1 MKKILKLLSSA
12 IIALF
17 LLSGCYTKLSEP
29 VTQEEIPREDSD
41 QQYED
46 ENSSYENYV
55 FEAPDISDYNQGY
68 RDASRDF
75 LNSNLWYGYNPYSRF
90 YGYNSYWYSPWSSYY
105 SCYLGYYDPFF
116 YDPFFDWGYYSY
128 GYYNPYWYR
137 NFGGYYYPYSRYYYS
152 HGYYPYGGY
161 YHRGYGSREPVSE
174 GRQQKK
180 ADWQPKD
187 SSTGQKRAT
196 LTPRV
201 SNPDFQSSLDLP
213 MSAGSGSAGNIG
225 SSGSRNDNSAPIV
238 SKPRTS
244 ERPREVLE
252 EKQSKK
258 QLNPKPRDK
267 SIPGFQNMIRP
278 PKPKS
283 ETKIIRRSAPSRPS
297 STPDLTPPKKKP
309 SVRQRSKP
317 KMQNSNEH
325 KETYSA
331 PKRKSPARSSS
342 IRSSRSSKSSSY
354 KAPSRSG
361 SARSSTPRSSSVSP
375 KPSSR
380 SSSVRSSSSSRS
392 SGRSSSIRSSSGSK
406 SSSSS
411 SSRSSSSGKSSSSKS
426 SSKSSKNS
434 RNRN

>member
-41 QQYED
+41 QQHED
-46 ENSSYENYV
+46 EDSSYENYV

-116 YDPFFDWGYYSY
+116 YDPFFDWGYWGYYSY

-152 HGYYPYGGY
+152 YGYYPYGAY
-161 YHRGYGSREPVSE
+161 YHRGYGSREPGSE

-187 SSTGQKRAT
+187 SPTGQKRAT

-213 MSAGSGSAGNIG
+213 MSAGSGSTGSVG
-225 SSGSRNDNSAPIV
+225 SSDSRNNSSAPIV
-238 SKPRTS
+238 SKPQTS
-244 ERPREVLE
+244 ERPQEVLK

-283 ETKIIRRSAPSRPS
+283 ETKIIRRSASPRPS
-297 STPDLTPPKKKP
+297 SVPDLTPPKKKP
-309 SVRQRSKP
+309 SVRQRSTP
-317 KMQNSNEH
+317 KSQNSNEH

-331 PKRKSPARSSS
+331 PKRKSSARSS
-342 IRSSRSSKSSSY
+342 SSRSSKSSSY
-354 KAPSRSG
+354 RAPSRSG
-361 SARSSTPRSSSVSP
+361 STRSSTTRRPSVSP

-380 SSSVRSSSSSRS
+380 SSSSRSSSL
-392 SGRSSSIRSSSGSK
+392 SGSR
-406 SSSSS
+406 SS
-411 SSRSSSSGKSSSSKS
+411 SSRSSSSRSSSKS
-426 SSKSSKNS
+426 SSNNSSKNS

>member
-1 MKKILKLLSSA
+1 MKKLLKLLSPA
-12 IIALF
+12 IIALL

-29 VTQEEIPREDSD
+29 VSREEISREDYD
-41 QQYED
+41 QQYD
-46 ENSSYENYV
+46 NENDSYDNYV

-75 LNSNLWYGYNPYSRF
+75 LNSNLWYGYNPHSRF
-90 YGYNSYWYSPWSSYY
+90 YDYNSYWYSPWSSYH

-116 YDPFFDWGYYSY
+116 YDPFYDWGYYSY
-128 GYYNPYWYR
+128 GYYDPYRYR
-137 NFGGYYYPYSRYYYS
+137 IFGGYNYPYSRYYYS
-152 HGYYPYGGY
+152 HGSYYYGGY
-161 YHRGYGSREPVSE
+161 YHGGYGSREPVAE

-187 SSTGQKRAT
+187 SPAGQKRAT

-213 MSAGSGSAGNIG
+213 MSAGSGSTGSVG
-225 SSGSRNDNSAPIV
+225 SSDSRNNSSAPIV
-238 SKPRTS
+238 SKPQTS
-244 ERPREVLE
+244 ERPQEVLK

-297 STPDLTPPKKKP
+297 SSPDLTPPKKKP

-331 PKRKSPARSSS
+331 PKRQSSVRSSS
-342 IRSSRSSKSSSY
+342 SSSQKSSSY
-354 KAPSRSG
+354 KAPSRSR
-361 SARSSTPRSSSVSP
+361 STRSSTPRSSSVSP

-380 SSSVRSSSSSRS
+380 SSSSRSSSSS
-392 SGRSSSIRSSSGSK
+392 G
-406 SSSSS
+406 
-411 SSRSSSSGKSSSSKS
+411 SRSSSSRSSSSKS
-426 SSKSSKNS
+426 SSKSSSSNSSKNS
-434 RNRN
+434 RDRN